1 MSDEVGQVLILLQMW
16 TSVKRDHIHAFQTLS
31 VWTQLAHMTAG
42 VCLDIIGMDGVIV
55 VEVEVQKFLSVYL
68 SSYLSIYQSMGAF
81 LGEDPG

>member
-1 MSDEVGQVLILLQMW
+1 
-16 TSVKRDHIHAFQTLS
+16 
-31 VWTQLAHMTAG
+31 MTED

-81 LGEDPG
+81 LWEDPG

>member
-1 MSDEVGQVLILLQMW
+1 
-16 TSVKRDHIHAFQTLS
+16 
-31 VWTQLAHMTAG
+31 MTAG

-81 LGEDPG
+81 LWEDPG

>member
-31 VWTQLAHMTAG
+31 
-42 VCLDIIGMDGVIV
+42 LDIIGMDGVIV

-81 LGEDPG
+81 LWEGPG